1 MSPAPTGHRVTA
13 APPLCPPGLPG
24 LREEWGLC
32 PGEDGGDPRCPGPPQ
47 VSLRPRQQE
56 GEGSLLM
63 AAGRASAGPRVSN
76 LPLQPTLPIPRDPCH
91 PGCQDPD
98 PGWNMG
104 SLALRRV
111 LLAMA
116 PKDADRGVERRPR
129 RPVLWSLTEGGS
141 RVHPHPPHKSH
152 PQCLGLRD
160 QPVALESF

>member
-76 LPLQPTLPIPRDPCH
+76 LPLQPTLPIPRDPRR
-91 PGCQDPD
+91 PGRQDPD

-116 PKDADRGVERRPR
+116 PKDADRGGGKKTQKARSVVTDRRG
-129 RPVLWSLTEGGS
+129 LWSPPPPPPIKATRSALGS
-141 RVHPHPPHKSH
+141 GTS
-152 PQCLGLRD
+152 L
-160 QPVALESF
+160 

>member
-1 MSPAPTGHRVTA
+1 
-13 APPLCPPGLPG
+13 
-24 LREEWGLC
+24 
-32 PGEDGGDPRCPGPPQ
+32 
-47 VSLRPRQQE
+47 
-56 GEGSLLM
+56 M

-76 LPLQPTLPIPRDPCH
+76 LPLQPTLPIPRDPRR
-91 PGCQDPD
+91 PGRQDPD

-141 RVHPHPPHKSH
+141 RVHPHPP
-152 PQCLGLRD
+152 P
-160 QPVALESF
+160 